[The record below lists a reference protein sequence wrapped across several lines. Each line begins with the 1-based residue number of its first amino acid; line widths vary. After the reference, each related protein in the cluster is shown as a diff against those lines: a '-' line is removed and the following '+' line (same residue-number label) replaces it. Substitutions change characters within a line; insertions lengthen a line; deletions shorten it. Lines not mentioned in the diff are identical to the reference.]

1 MKAQV
6 KKMKL
11 KEYLESL
18 PVNTSVSIGAA
29 SGYMYIGPCQNN
41 DEIIHVFEKY
51 CQKQKESYKNLMKL
65 KRENKRNRGNK
76 FVTKDMLDRKKIYL
90 KNYVPVI
97 DREVTVVYDRIAVPA
112 IAVILPGLEKGLL

>member
-90 KNYVPVI
+90 KNYVPVM
-97 DREVTVVYDRIAVPA
+97 DREVTEVYDRIAVPA

>member
-90 KNYVPVI
+90 KNYVPVM
-97 DREVTVVYDRIAVPA
+97 DREVTEVYDRIAVPA
-112 IAVILPGLEKGLL
+112 IAVILPGLEKGVL

>member
-76 FVTKDMLDRKKIYL
+76 FVTKDMLERKKIYL
-90 KNYVPVI
+90 KNYVPVM
-97 DREVTVVYDRIAVPA
+97 DREVTEVYDRIAVPA

>member
-1 MKAQV
+1 MN
-6 KKMKL
+6 L

-18 PVNTSVSIGAA
+18 PMNTSVSIGAA

-41 DEIIHVFEKY
+41 DEIIHVFEEY
-51 CQKQKESYKNLMKL
+51 CKKQKESYKNLMKL

-76 FVTKDMLDRKKIYL
+76 FVTKDMLERKKVYL
-90 KNYVPVI
+90 KNYVPVM
-97 DREVTVVYDRIAVPA
+97 DREVTEVYDRIAVPA

>member
-1 MKAQV
+1 
-6 KKMKL
+6 
-11 KEYLESL
+11 
-18 PVNTSVSIGAA
+18 
-29 SGYMYIGPCQNN
+29 MYIGPCQNN

-90 KNYVPVI
+90 KNYVPVM
-97 DREVTVVYDRIAVPA
+97 DREVTEVYDRIAVPA